1 MACAIARALRD
12 GERVGVGVNS
22 PVPAAGVL
30 LARHTHAPGL
40 RFWLRGVPG
49 AEPFLGSREF
59 FDFAQR
65 GKLDVFFLSG
75 VQIDSRGR
83 VNLHVLGDY
92 ERPRRRFP
100 GAFGSAVL
108 YPLVPRVILFRA
120 EHSPRVFVPELD
132 FVTAAGTPD
141 RVVTSLAVLGFDRAA
156 GRLVLD
162 SYHPGQSIES
172 VRVATGFELPARPV
186 VRETSPPSAEELRV
200 LREVVYPLLARVYPA
215 FVADMRGTS
224 AGARRPHRPD
234 EQHHDEQH
242 QRRLDDQDEVERL
255 AAVQGAGDDAPFRSD
270 PDEQADGGGHGADA
284 PHDPESRPK

>member
-22 PVPAAGVL
+22 PIPAAAVL
-30 LARHTHAPGL
+30 LARHGHAPGL

-49 AEPFLGSREF
+49 AEPFVGSGEF

-75 VQIDSRGR
+75 VQIDMRGR

-108 YPLVPRVILFRA
+108 YPIVPRVILFRV
-120 EHSPRVFVPELD
+120 EHSPRVFVPEVD

-162 SYHPGQSIES
+162 SYHPGQSLAS
-172 VRVATGFELPARPV
+172 VREATGFYLPARAV
-186 VRETSPPSAEELRV
+186 VRETSPPTEEELRI
-200 LREVVYPLLARVYPA
+200 LRERVYPLLAGVYPA
-215 FVADMRGTS
+215 FVADMRGDAS
-224 AGARRPHRPD
+224 ADVPLPRRAH
-234 EQHHDEQH
+234 EQHDDQQH
-242 QRRLDDQDEVERL
+242 QRRLDHQEQVERL
-255 AAVQGAGDDAPFRSD
+255 AAVQGAGDDAPLGD
-270 PDEQADGGGHGADA
+270 QPDEQTDRAGHGTDADD
-284 PHDPESRPK
+284 DPER